1 MKEVTTDKKYEL
13 TDETIEH
20 NGHTLY
26 RIRALRDFGSVE
38 RGQLG
43 GFVESEYN
51 LSHFDD
57 CWIRGNAKVYDSG
70 RVREGA
76 YVQLSAEVFEGATVT
91 GGACVDGDARV
102 YGKAVVTDHARISG
116 HAKVYGDAYVSDRAV
131 VSDYAEVFGN
141 ASLFTTVYAYEH
153 ATVCGTARIYGNAKV
168 CGHASVTAGDVHGYA
183 KIDGDAVIS
192 NTSDYIVFKNWWSS
206 GRYFTWTRSNNKW
219 TVGCFYGTGE
229 ALIEKAKEDSPEKG
243 REYERVVRYVESI
256 LAKPQAHDPLFTP
269 LHLTGLV
276 RNRMT
281 VDNNLRY
288 QLEAALDILIR
299 EGFICPPQ
307 AVPTPSPN
315 AIPTPDTT
323 PVPETT
329 PASAPEPTP
338 APTVEPP
345 SIDEVLG
352 IVDSLEDCSD
362 SEIAKIVYDLAT
374 GKMSIEEFKKWT
386 IRISLYIDDD
396 EADHDSQEFS
406 LSDIQNG
413 EADLDSFSLDFYLRD
428 IENRVSDFL
437 SDCISEWNEEDDEEF
452 EQSWDMD
459 CNMGCS
465 HEVRCEISFT
475 RD

>member
-1 MKEVTTDKKYEL
+1 MKEVTDKKYEL

-20 NGHTLY
+20 NGHILH
-26 RIRALRDFGSVE
+26 RIRALRAFGSVE

-51 LSHFDD
+51 LGHEGN

-70 RVREGA
+70 RVRQDA

-91 GGACVDGDARV
+91 EEACVDGDARV
-102 YGKAVVTDHARISG
+102 YGKAVVSDRARISG
-116 HAKVYGDAYVSDRAV
+116 HAKVFGDAYVSDRAI
-131 VSDYAEVFGN
+131 VSDYTEVFGN
-141 ASLFTTVYAYEH
+141 ASLFTTAYAYDH

-168 CGHASVTAGDVHGYA
+168 CGRARVTAGDVHGDA

-229 ALIEKAKEDSPEKG
+229 ALIEKAKEDSPGKG
-243 REYERVVRYVESI
+243 REYERIVRYVESI
-256 LAKPQAHDPLFTP
+256 LANEEPTSIHD
-269 LHLTGLV
+269 
-276 RNRMT
+276 
-281 VDNNLRY
+281 
-288 QLEAALDILIR
+288 A
-299 EGFICPPQ
+299 
-307 AVPTPSPN
+307 
-315 AIPTPDTT
+315 
-323 PVPETT
+323 T
-329 PASAPEPTP
+329 PAPESEPTPEPTP
-338 APTVEPP
+338 ASTVEPPKVP

-374 GKMSIEEFKKWT
+374 GKMSIEEFNKWT
-386 IRISLYIDDD
+386 IRITLYFDDD
-396 EADHDSQEFS
+396 EADSDSTEFS

-413 EADLDSFSLDFYLRD
+413 EADLSSFSLDYYLDD

-437 SDCISEWNEEDDEEF
+437 SDCIDEWNEEDDEEF
-452 EQSWDMD
+452 EHSWDME
-459 CNMGCS
+459 CNMGCH
-465 HEVRCEISFT
+465 HEVRCEITFE

>member
-1 MKEVTTDKKYEL
+1 MKEVTDKKYEL

-26 RIRALRDFGSVE
+26 RIRALRDFGSVKSS
-38 RGQLG
+38 QLG

-51 LSHFDD
+51 LSHFGD

-91 GGACVDGDARV
+91 GGACVDGDSRV
-102 YGKAVVTDHARISG
+102 YGKALVADHARISG

-141 ASLFTTVYAYEH
+141 ANLFTTVYAYEH

-183 KIDGDAVIS
+183 HIDGDAVIS

-256 LAKPQAHDPLFTP
+256 LANEEPTSIHDAIP
-269 LHLTGLV
+269 V
-276 RNRMT
+276 S
-281 VDNNLRY
+281 
-288 QLEAALDILIR
+288 E
-299 EGFICPPQ
+299 
-307 AVPTPSPN
+307 PTP
-315 AIPTPDTT
+315 I
-323 PVPETT
+323 
-329 PASAPEPTP
+329 PEPTP
-338 APTVEPP
+338 APTFKAP
-345 SIDEVLG
+345 
-352 IVDSLEDCSD
+352 SLEEVMDVVGTLDGYSLK
-362 SEIAKIVYDLAT
+362 EAAEIVYDLTT
-374 GKMSIEEFKKWT
+374 GARSLDDFNKWT
-386 IRISLYIDDD
+386 IRISLYFDDE

-406 LSDIQNG
+406 LSAIQNRDV
-413 EADLDSFSLDFYLRD
+413 DLDSFSLDFYLSD

-437 SDCISEWNEEDDEEF
+437 SDCIDEWNEEDDDEF
-452 EQSWDMD
+452 EKTWDMD

-465 HEVRCEISFT
+465 HEVRCEISFE
-475 RD
+475 R

>member
-1 MKEVTTDKKYEL
+1 MEEVTTDKKYEL
-13 TDETIEH
+13 TDETLEH
-20 NGHTLY
+20 NGHTLH
-26 RIRALRDFGSVE
+26 RIRAIRDFGSVKS
-38 RGQLG
+38 GQLG

-51 LSHFDD
+51 LGHFGN

-70 RVREGA
+70 RVREDA

-91 GGACVDGDARV
+91 GEACVDFDARV

-116 HAKVYGDAYVSDRAV
+116 HAKVYGDAYVSDHAL

-141 ASLFTTVYAYEH
+141 ASLFTTVYVYEH
-153 ATVCGTARIYGNAKV
+153 ATVCGTARIYRNAKV
-168 CGHASVTAGDVHGYA
+168 CGHATITDGDIHGHA

-229 ALIEKAKEDSPEKG
+229 ELIKKAKEDSPEKG

-256 LAKPQAHDPLFTP
+256 LANED
-269 LHLTGLV
+269 
-276 RNRMT
+276 
-281 VDNNLRY
+281 
-288 QLEAALDILIR
+288 
-299 EGFICPPQ
+299 
-307 AVPTPSPN
+307 PTPSPN
-315 AIPTPDTT
+315 AIPTP
-323 PVPETT
+323 
-329 PASAPEPTP
+329 EPTP
-338 APTVEPP
+338 APTPEPPETP

-437 SDCISEWNEEDDEEF
+437 SDCISEWNEEDEDEF

-465 HEVRCEISFT
+465 HEVRCEISFE